1 MRTSCMVIP
10 GYDPEDLDD
19 VLEARMDEREIETFL
34 TDEEWES
41 YRSGRAGL
49 IDLLDDD
56 EVRELVREKD
66 VPVDLDE
73 E

>member
-1 MRTSCMVIP
+1 MVIP

-19 VLEARMDEREIETFL
+19 ALEARMDETEIETFL
-34 TDEEWES
+34 TESEWET

-49 IDLLDDD
+49 VDLLDDD
-56 EVRELVREKD
+56 EVRELVRKKD
-66 VPVDLDE
+66 VPVDPDE

>member
-1 MRTSCMVIP
+1 MVIP

-19 VLEARMDEREIETFL
+19 ALEARMDETEIETFL
-34 TDEEWES
+34 TESEWEA

-49 IDLLDDD
+49 VDLLDDD
-56 EVRELVREKD
+56 EVRELVRKKN